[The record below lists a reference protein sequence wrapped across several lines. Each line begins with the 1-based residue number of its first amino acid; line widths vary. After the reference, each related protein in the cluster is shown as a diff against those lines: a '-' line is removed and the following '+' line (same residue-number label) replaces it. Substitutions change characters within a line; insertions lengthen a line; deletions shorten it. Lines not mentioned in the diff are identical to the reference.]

1 MFLIYKYKGQHQ
13 AVPIRAD
20 EKWNFHKVQSGR
32 QEVRIVLRVRGRRHL
47 LYTTRD
53 LTARYP
59 GLTRANLT
67 LMCDEMI
74 GAAADSIER
83 NQECIDFPRIAEDI
97 ERKYH
102 RRWCEQGVVTPTLPE
117 ETNDRPENPQAQQLV
132 AHVRVEFPDVVI
144 METEPPTDVE
154 QEELPY

>member
-13 AVPIRAD
+13 AVPIHAGETWD
-20 EKWNFHKVQSGR
+20 FHKVHPGR

-47 LYTTRD
+47 LYTTRA
-53 LTARYP
+53 LTAKYP
-59 GLTRANLT
+59 ELTWANLT

-74 GAAADSIER
+74 GAAADRIER

-97 ERKYH
+97 ERKCYRH
-102 RRWCEQGVVTPTLPE
+102 WCEQGQITTSSQE
-117 ETNDRPENPQAQQLV
+117 EMYGRPLNPQSQQLV

-144 METEPPTDVE
+144 METETPTDVE